1 MRLLRYGLLFSAMLG
16 VLLTATARAEILGMA
31 NYETK
36 SAESLK
42 SLKSPIAPPER
53 KEGIAIIDL
62 ILILKILAK
71 LSKIFLCRV
80 I

>member
-16 VLLTATARAEILGMA
+16 VLLTARAEILGMA